1 MAGSPPTSYNAPSES
16 DPPVG
21 NKQSLNGRL
30 HQIVDELV
38 HQGLTLEQARQ
49 EFERQ
54 FIVASLRSNDWNFCR
69 SARSLGVHRNTLRN
83 KVSHL
88 GIGVSEGRSRGGV
101 RPLLR
106 RSIPK
111 V

>member
-1 MAGSPPTSYNAPSES
+1 MGT
-16 DPPVG
+16 
-21 NKQSLNGRL
+21 KQNLNGRL
-30 HQIVDELV
+30 SQIVDELV
-38 HQGLTLEQARQ
+38 TQGVTLEQARQ

-88 GIGVSEGRSRGGV
+88 GISTAEGRPRSAGG
-101 RPLLR
+101 RPPMRRLL
-106 RSIPK
+106 PK